1 MLPFTAPASG
11 VMRMACMSERERH
24 ALARVFRADG
34 VNARGDLSLPFPKQT
49 LGLGCARAGGG
60 EEFGLKT
67 LAVASGVFLPHVVG
81 EPPASGEVSL
91 CVLTYRD
98 HPQHTLVYELVYA
111 ARFQMVNVCRKMRL
125 ISTFRVVL
133 VGVAGFEP
141 ATPSSRTPGHTTN
154 VRICQRFCVR
164 LLPSNH
170 DPFRESG
177 REAVAGHF
185 RSFPAPG
192 RASRASRAPFK

>member
-1 MLPFTAPASG
+1 
-11 VMRMACMSERERH
+11 
-24 ALARVFRADG
+24 
-34 VNARGDLSLPFPKQT
+34 
-49 LGLGCARAGGG
+49 
-60 EEFGLKT
+60 
-67 LAVASGVFLPHVVG
+67 
-81 EPPASGEVSL
+81 
-91 CVLTYRD
+91 
-98 HPQHTLVYELVYA
+98 
-111 ARFQMVNVCRKMRL
+111 MVNVCRKMRL

-177 REAVAGHF
+177 RGPFSFFSGARSRVEGVPRAFQVTGVMVAIRGLAVKYLPRHQIDKMPLEALQRSSAF
-185 RSFPAPG
+185 RSAK
-192 RASRASRAPFK
+192 AI

>member
-1 MLPFTAPASG
+1 
-11 VMRMACMSERERH
+11 MRTLCTRLCTR
-24 ALARVFRADG
+24 
-34 VNARGDLSLPFPKQT
+34 RGS
-49 LGLGCARAGGG
+49 
-60 EEFGLKT
+60 
-67 LAVASGVFLPHVVG
+67 
-81 EPPASGEVSL
+81 
-91 CVLTYRD
+91 
-98 HPQHTLVYELVYA
+98 
-111 ARFQMVNVCRKMRL
+111 QMVNVCRKMRVF
-125 ISTFRVVL
+125 STFRVVL

>member
-1 MLPFTAPASG
+1 MPSPVSFALMAS
-11 VMRMACMSERERH
+11 MRAVTSVSHSR
-24 ALARVFRADG
+24 
-34 VNARGDLSLPFPKQT
+34 KQT

-81 EPPASGEVSL
+81 EPLASGEVSL

-98 HPQHTLVYELVYA
+98 HPQHTLVYELVYELVYA
-111 ARFQMVNVCRKMRL
+111 ARFQMVNVCRKIRL

-141 ATPSSRTPGHTTN
+141 ATPSSRTPCTAGPKES
-154 VRICQRFCVR
+154 ISQFR
-164 LLPSNH
+164 L
-170 DPFRESG
+170 
-177 REAVAGHF
+177 V
-185 RSFPAPG
+185 
-192 RASRASRAPFK
+192 